1 MNMGIQDQCLGR
13 ESPTCLF
20 PGPRF
25 LEITF
30 YQLLRTIPPA
40 NLSHRGKDLFLPN
53 LAKSSFFVSLTL
65 TDFSIINPPLL
76 KRSLSLSSP
85 VRSQSCPLTQ
95 SGFQNEPTFVNQINC

>member
-1 MNMGIQDQCLGR
+1 MGIQDQCLGR

-40 NLSHRGKDLFLPN
+40 NLSHHVSFKAQLDARRRDRLKKKLP
-53 LAKSSFFVSLTL
+53 A
-65 TDFSIINPPLL
+65 D
-76 KRSLSLSSP
+76 
-85 VRSQSCPLTQ
+85 
-95 SGFQNEPTFVNQINC
+95 PTA

>member
-40 NLSHRGKDLFLPN
+40 NLSHRGTTGRPQTGRTKEKASCRPHSVGRIGFL
-53 LAKSSFFVSLTL
+53 LA
-65 TDFSIINPPLL
+65 
-76 KRSLSLSSP
+76 
-85 VRSQSCPLTQ
+85 Q
-95 SGFQNEPTFVNQINC
+95 G